1 MKRKRHATLSQANQ
15 QARLALKKRKEINIS
30 ERVQL
35 FKNKKLNHRSSTWKI
50 PTLLCL
56 LGLMMTILIIPTL
69 IVAPFL
75 KDDQQTIDIIERDQ
89 EMKQKQSPSSSEL
102 SVAVM
107 RMNADEIEDVPLEQ
121 YVAGVVA
128 SEMPVDTFEIEAL
141 KAQGIAA
148 RTYIVNHIL
157 LQSDDGESNVTDT
170 TSDQVYKS
178 EEELRELWGN
188 DFNDHMKKL
197 TEAISATE
205 GEILT
210 YERTPIFPAFFST
223 SNGYTENSEDYWENE
238 LPHLRSVPS
247 PWDEESPEFLD
258 QKVFTRKEVESA
270 LNIKL
275 PSKDQIAIELERT
288 KSQRVS
294 KLTIES
300 QQFTGREIREKLEL
314 KSSDFTIEQ
323 NNEHLIFTT
332 KGYGHGIGMSQYG
345 ANGMAK
351 EGKTYQEIVEYYYQ
365 NVEISTMTEAA
376 PTLVS
381 K

>member
-1 MKRKRHATLSQANQ
+1 MKKKRNKTLSHANQ
-15 QARLALKKRKEINIS
+15 QARLTLKKRKEINVY
-30 ERVQL
+30 ERVKL
-35 FKNKKLNHRSSTWKI
+35 FKNKKLNGRSSTWKI

-56 LGLMMTILIIPTL
+56 VGLMMTILIIPTL
-69 IVAPFL
+69 IVTPFL
-75 KDDQQTIDIIERDQ
+75 KDDQQTIDMIEKEQD
-89 EMKQKQSPSSSEL
+89 MKQKKSPSSSQV

-107 RMNADEIEDVPLEQ
+107 RMNAEKIEDVPLEE

-128 SEMPVDTFEIEAL
+128 SEMPVDTFELEAL
-141 KAQGIAA
+141 KAQGLAA
-148 RTYIVNHIL
+148 RTYIVNQML
-157 LQSDDGESNVTDT
+157 LQNDDSESNVTDT

-210 YERTPIFPAFFST
+210 HEQTPIFPAFFST

-247 PWDEESPEFLD
+247 PWDEESPNFLD
-258 QKVFTRKEVESA
+258 QKVFTRKEVEEA

-275 PSKDQIAIELERT
+275 PGQAQIKVELERT
-288 KSQRVS
+288 ESQRVS
-294 KLTIES
+294 QLNIEGE
-300 QQFTGREIREKLEL
+300 QFTGREIREKLGL
-314 KSSDFTIEQ
+314 HSSDFTIEQ
-323 NNEHLIFTT
+323 NNDHLIFTT

-351 EGKTYQEIVEYYYQ
+351 EGKTYEEIVEYYYK

-376 PTLVS
+376 PKLVS